1 MNQEKIGKFIASCR
15 KEQGFT
21 QTVLAE
27 KLGITDRAVSKW
39 ETGRN
44 LPDAAIMP
52 ELCDLLNIQ
61 LSELFRGERMTMEAH
76 QKAFDALLLE
86 MKQREEAANR
96 RILQLE
102 KVLVCMTIA
111 VSLTMILGGCYLAKD
126 HLALGIALLTFG
138 AAVVF
143 AICFVGVKIEHDTGH
158 ITADVL
164 QTKDVNGNVFHEW
177 YNQDILE
184 PYYPKDI
191 CSHIDEGYL
200 KYGYPLYAS
209 QSMWYYNTKA
219 FPDGQ
224 PIHSW
229 WEIIEK
235 NEDGT
240 QKYRLFTKEIGQESA
255 YLSLFAS
262 FINNADEMAQS
273 YKDTYGKDLEYTY
286 DASSFDFEVP
296 ENNAGVEYLWR
307 FSQAKMTFISDG
319 DELVLAVHNSTAE
332 DPALCLASAGKIG
345 NRDESGYDIAWCLN
359 LEPYTALLNLECL
372 FIAKGTNS
380 PAGARLFIRY
390 VTGGA
395 DGQSEGMKPFK
406 KEGNWPIRDDVE
418 DKKNPAELTELGARA
433 NDLSAIYDI
442 YLDVQEM
449 WTYWLSQNLK
459 MK

>member
-1 MNQEKIGKFIASCR
+1 MKMKKF
-15 KEQGFT
+15 F
-21 QTVLAE
+21 
-27 KLGITDRAVSKW
+27 
-39 ETGRN
+39 
-44 LPDAAIMP
+44 
-52 ELCDLLNIQ
+52 
-61 LSELFRGERMTMEAH
+61 
-76 QKAFDALLLE
+76 ALLLSLSMVLSLAACGSKGNSNDSQTDGE
-86 MKQREEAANR
+86 TASDLHLGYDINTGENHYGPYYDEWSDKTDEELYEEALKEDTTINVYATSSKMM
-96 RILQLE
+96 
-102 KVLVCMTIA
+102 KVEEGFEAAYPGLDLV
-111 VSLTMILGGCYLAKD
+111 VSDLKTDEVLSKA
-126 HLALGIALLTFG
+126 
-138 AAVVF
+138 
-143 AICFVGVKIEHDTGH
+143 KIEHDTGN

-191 CSHIDEGYL
+191 CSHIDEGNL

-286 DASSFDFEVP
+286 DASSFDFDVP

-307 FSQAKMTFISDG
+307 FSQAKMTFIGDG

-395 DGQSEGMKPFK
+395 DGKSEGMKPFK

-418 DKKNPAELTELGARA
+418 DKKNPAKLTELGARA
-433 NDLSAIYDI
+433 NDLSAIYNI
-442 YLDVQEM
+442 YPDVQDM
-449 WTYWLSQNLK
+449 WTYWLSQNPK

>member
-1 MNQEKIGKFIASCR
+1 MKMKKF
-15 KEQGFT
+15 F
-21 QTVLAE
+21 
-27 KLGITDRAVSKW
+27 
-39 ETGRN
+39 
-44 LPDAAIMP
+44 
-52 ELCDLLNIQ
+52 
-61 LSELFRGERMTMEAH
+61 
-76 QKAFDALLLE
+76 ALLLSLSMVLSLAACGSKGNSNDSQTDGE
-86 MKQREEAANR
+86 TASDLHLGYDINTGENHYGPYYDDWSDKTDEELFEEALKEDTTINVYATSSKMM
-96 RILQLE
+96 
-102 KVLVCMTIA
+102 KVEEGFEAAYPGLDLLVSDLKTDEVLSKA
-111 VSLTMILGGCYLAKD
+111 
-126 HLALGIALLTFG
+126 
-138 AAVVF
+138 
-143 AICFVGVKIEHDTGH
+143 KIEHDTGN

>member
-1 MNQEKIGKFIASCR
+1 MKMKKF
-15 KEQGFT
+15 F
-21 QTVLAE
+21 
-27 KLGITDRAVSKW
+27 
-39 ETGRN
+39 
-44 LPDAAIMP
+44 
-52 ELCDLLNIQ
+52 
-61 LSELFRGERMTMEAH
+61 
-76 QKAFDALLLE
+76 ALLLSLSMVLSLAACGSKGNSNDSQTDGE
-86 MKQREEAANR
+86 TASDLHLGYDINTGENHYGPYYDEWSDKTDEELYEEALKEDTTINVYATSSKMM
-96 RILQLE
+96 
-102 KVLVCMTIA
+102 KVEEGFEAAYPGLDLV
-111 VSLTMILGGCYLAKD
+111 VSDLKTDEVLSKA
-126 HLALGIALLTFG
+126 
-138 AAVVF
+138 
-143 AICFVGVKIEHDTGH
+143 KIEHDTGN

-395 DGQSEGMKPFK
+395 DGKSEGMKPFK

>member
-1 MNQEKIGKFIASCR
+1 MKMKKF
-15 KEQGFT
+15 F
-21 QTVLAE
+21 
-27 KLGITDRAVSKW
+27 
-39 ETGRN
+39 
-44 LPDAAIMP
+44 
-52 ELCDLLNIQ
+52 
-61 LSELFRGERMTMEAH
+61 
-76 QKAFDALLLE
+76 ALLLSLSMVLSLAACGSKGNSNDSQTDGE
-86 MKQREEAANR
+86 TASDLHLGYDINTGENHYGPYYDEWSDKTDEELFEEALKEDTTINVYATSSKMM
-96 RILQLE
+96 
-102 KVLVCMTIA
+102 KVEEGFEAAYPGLDLV
-111 VSLTMILGGCYLAKD
+111 VSDLKTDEVLSKA
-126 HLALGIALLTFG
+126 
-138 AAVVF
+138 
-143 AICFVGVKIEHDTGH
+143 KIEHDTGN

-319 DELVLAVHNSTAE
+319 DELVLAVHNSTADE
-332 DPALCLASAGKIG
+332 PALCLASAGKIG

-395 DGQSEGMKPFK
+395 DGKSEGMKPFK
-406 KEGNWPIRDDVE
+406 KEGNWPVRDDVE
-418 DKKNPAELTELGARA
+418 DKKNPAQLTELGARA

>member
-1 MNQEKIGKFIASCR
+1 MKMKKF
-15 KEQGFT
+15 F
-21 QTVLAE
+21 
-27 KLGITDRAVSKW
+27 
-39 ETGRN
+39 
-44 LPDAAIMP
+44 
-52 ELCDLLNIQ
+52 
-61 LSELFRGERMTMEAH
+61 
-76 QKAFDALLLE
+76 ALLLSLSMVLSLAACGSKGNSNDSQTDGE
-86 MKQREEAANR
+86 TASDLHLGYDLNTGENHYGPYYDEWSDKTDEELFEEALKEDTTINVYATSSKMM
-96 RILQLE
+96 
-102 KVLVCMTIA
+102 KVEEGFEAAYPGLDLV
-111 VSLTMILGGCYLAKD
+111 VSDLKTDEVLSKA
-126 HLALGIALLTFG
+126 
-138 AAVVF
+138 
-143 AICFVGVKIEHDTGH
+143 KIEHDTGN

-240 QKYRLFTKEIGQESA
+240 QKYRLFTKEICQESA

-395 DGQSEGMKPFK
+395 DGKSEGMKPFK
-406 KEGNWPIRDDVE
+406 KEGNWPVRDDVE
-418 DKKNPAELTELGARA
+418 DKKNPAQLTELGARA

>member
-1 MNQEKIGKFIASCR
+1 MKMKKF
-15 KEQGFT
+15 F
-21 QTVLAE
+21 
-27 KLGITDRAVSKW
+27 
-39 ETGRN
+39 
-44 LPDAAIMP
+44 
-52 ELCDLLNIQ
+52 
-61 LSELFRGERMTMEAH
+61 
-76 QKAFDALLLE
+76 ALLLSLSMVLSLAACGSKGNSNDSQTDGE
-86 MKQREEAANR
+86 TASDLHLGYDINTGENHYGPYYDEWSDKTDEELFEEALKEDTTINVYATSSKMM
-96 RILQLE
+96 
-102 KVLVCMTIA
+102 KVEEGFEAAYPGLDLV
-111 VSLTMILGGCYLAKD
+111 VSDLKTDEVLSKA
-126 HLALGIALLTFG
+126 
-138 AAVVF
+138 
-143 AICFVGVKIEHDTGH
+143 KIEHDTGN

-296 ENNAGVEYLWR
+296 ENNAGGEYLWR

-395 DGQSEGMKPFK
+395 DGKSEGMKPFK

>member
-1 MNQEKIGKFIASCR
+1 MKMKKF
-15 KEQGFT
+15 F
-21 QTVLAE
+21 
-27 KLGITDRAVSKW
+27 
-39 ETGRN
+39 
-44 LPDAAIMP
+44 
-52 ELCDLLNIQ
+52 
-61 LSELFRGERMTMEAH
+61 
-76 QKAFDALLLE
+76 ALLLSLSMVLSLAACGSKGNSNDSQTDGE
-86 MKQREEAANR
+86 TASDLHLGYDINTGENHYGPYYDEWSDKTDEELFEEALKEDTTINVYATSSKMM
-96 RILQLE
+96 
-102 KVLVCMTIA
+102 KVEEGFEAAYPGLDLV
-111 VSLTMILGGCYLAKD
+111 VSDLKTDEVLSKA
-126 HLALGIALLTFG
+126 
-138 AAVVF
+138 
-143 AICFVGVKIEHDTGH
+143 KIEHDTGN

-395 DGQSEGMKPFK
+395 DGKSEGMKPFK
-406 KEGNWPIRDDVE
+406 KEGNWPVRDDVE
-418 DKKNPAELTELGARA
+418 DKKNPAQLTELGARA

-459 MK
+459 KK

>member
-1 MNQEKIGKFIASCR
+1 MKMKKF
-15 KEQGFT
+15 F
-21 QTVLAE
+21 
-27 KLGITDRAVSKW
+27 
-39 ETGRN
+39 
-44 LPDAAIMP
+44 
-52 ELCDLLNIQ
+52 
-61 LSELFRGERMTMEAH
+61 
-76 QKAFDALLLE
+76 ALLLSLSMVLSLAACGSKGNSNDSQTDGE
-86 MKQREEAANR
+86 TASDLHLGYDINTGENHYGPYYDEWSDKTDEELYEEALKEDTTINVYATSSKM
-96 RILQLE
+96 L
-102 KVLVCMTIA
+102 KVEEGFEAAYPGLDLVISDLKTDEVLSKA
-111 VSLTMILGGCYLAKD
+111 
-126 HLALGIALLTFG
+126 
-138 AAVVF
+138 
-143 AICFVGVKIEHDTGH
+143 KIEHDTGN

-191 CSHIDEGYL
+191 CSHIDEGNL

-235 NEDGT
+235 KDDGT

-286 DASSFDFEVP
+286 DASSFDFDVP

-307 FSQAKMTFISDG
+307 FSQAKMTFIGDG

-380 PAGARLFIRY
+380 PAGARLFVRY
-390 VTGGA
+390 ITGGA

-418 DKKNPAELTELGARA
+418 DKKNPAKLTELGARA

-449 WTYWLSQNLK
+449 WTYWLSQNPK

>member
-1 MNQEKIGKFIASCR
+1 MKMKKF
-15 KEQGFT
+15 F
-21 QTVLAE
+21 
-27 KLGITDRAVSKW
+27 
-39 ETGRN
+39 
-44 LPDAAIMP
+44 
-52 ELCDLLNIQ
+52 
-61 LSELFRGERMTMEAH
+61 
-76 QKAFDALLLE
+76 ALLLSLSMVLSLAACGSKGNSNDSQTDGE
-86 MKQREEAANR
+86 TASDLHLGYDINTGENHYGPYYDEWSDKTDEELFEEALKEDTTINVYATSSKMM
-96 RILQLE
+96 
-102 KVLVCMTIA
+102 KVEEGFEAAYPGLDLV
-111 VSLTMILGGCYLAKD
+111 VSDLKTDEVLSKA
-126 HLALGIALLTFG
+126 
-138 AAVVF
+138 
-143 AICFVGVKIEHDTGH
+143 KIEHDTGN
-158 ITADVL
+158 ITDDVL
-164 QTKDVNGNVFHEW
+164 QTKDVNGNEFHEW

-184 PYYPKDI
+184 PYYTKDI

-395 DGQSEGMKPFK
+395 DGKSEGMKPFK

>member
-1 MNQEKIGKFIASCR
+1 MKKF
-15 KEQGFT
+15 F
-21 QTVLAE
+21 
-27 KLGITDRAVSKW
+27 
-39 ETGRN
+39 
-44 LPDAAIMP
+44 
-52 ELCDLLNIQ
+52 
-61 LSELFRGERMTMEAH
+61 
-76 QKAFDALLLE
+76 ALLLSLSMVLSLAACGSKGNSNDSQTDGE
-86 MKQREEAANR
+86 TASDLHLGYDINTGENHYGPYYDEWSDKTDEELFEEALKEDTTINVYATSSKMM
-96 RILQLE
+96 
-102 KVLVCMTIA
+102 KVEEGFEAAYPGLDLV
-111 VSLTMILGGCYLAKD
+111 VSDLKTDEVLSKA
-126 HLALGIALLTFG
+126 
-138 AAVVF
+138 
-143 AICFVGVKIEHDTGH
+143 KIEHDTGN

-395 DGQSEGMKPFK
+395 DGKSEGMKPFK
-406 KEGNWPIRDDVE
+406 KEGNWPVRDDVE
-418 DKKNPAELTELGARA
+418 DKKNPAKLSELGARA
-433 NDLSAIYDI
+433 NDLSAIYYI
-442 YLDVQEM
+442 YPDVQDM
-449 WTYWLSQNLK
+449 WTYWLSKNPK

>member
-1 MNQEKIGKFIASCR
+1 MKMKKF
-15 KEQGFT
+15 F
-21 QTVLAE
+21 
-27 KLGITDRAVSKW
+27 
-39 ETGRN
+39 
-44 LPDAAIMP
+44 
-52 ELCDLLNIQ
+52 
-61 LSELFRGERMTMEAH
+61 
-76 QKAFDALLLE
+76 ALLLSLSMVLSLAACGSKGNSNDSQTDGE
-86 MKQREEAANR
+86 TASDLHLGYDINTGENHYGPYYDEWSDKTDEELFEEALKEDTTINVYATSSKM
-96 RILQLE
+96 L
-102 KVLVCMTIA
+102 KVEESFEAAYPGLDLV
-111 VSLTMILGGCYLAKD
+111 VSDLKTDEVLSKA
-126 HLALGIALLTFG
+126 
-138 AAVVF
+138 
-143 AICFVGVKIEHDTGH
+143 KIEHDTGN

-191 CSHIDEGYL
+191 CSHIDEGNL

-307 FSQAKMTFISDG
+307 FSQAKMTFIGDG

-395 DGQSEGMKPFK
+395 DGKSEGMKPFK

-418 DKKNPAELTELGARA
+418 DKKNPAKLTELGARA

>member
-1 MNQEKIGKFIASCR
+1 MKMKKF
-15 KEQGFT
+15 F
-21 QTVLAE
+21 
-27 KLGITDRAVSKW
+27 
-39 ETGRN
+39 
-44 LPDAAIMP
+44 
-52 ELCDLLNIQ
+52 
-61 LSELFRGERMTMEAH
+61 
-76 QKAFDALLLE
+76 ALLLSLSMVLSLAACGSKGNSNDSQTDGE
-86 MKQREEAANR
+86 TASDLHLGYDLNTGENHYGPYYDEWSDKTDEELFEEALKEDTTINVYATSSKMM
-96 RILQLE
+96 
-102 KVLVCMTIA
+102 KVEEGFEAAYPGLDLV
-111 VSLTMILGGCYLAKD
+111 VSDLKTDEVLSKA
-126 HLALGIALLTFG
+126 
-138 AAVVF
+138 
-143 AICFVGVKIEHDTGH
+143 KIEHDTGN

-191 CSHIDEGYL
+191 CSHIDEVYL

-395 DGQSEGMKPFK
+395 DGKSEGMKPFK
-406 KEGNWPIRDDVE
+406 KEGNWPVRDDVE
-418 DKKNPAELTELGARA
+418 DKKNPAQLTELGARA

>member
-1 MNQEKIGKFIASCR
+1 MKMKKF
-15 KEQGFT
+15 F
-21 QTVLAE
+21 
-27 KLGITDRAVSKW
+27 
-39 ETGRN
+39 
-44 LPDAAIMP
+44 
-52 ELCDLLNIQ
+52 
-61 LSELFRGERMTMEAH
+61 
-76 QKAFDALLLE
+76 ALLLSLSMVLSLAACGSKGNSNDSQTDGE
-86 MKQREEAANR
+86 TASDLHLGYDINTGENHYGPYYDEWSDKTDEELFEEALKEDTTINVYATSSKMM
-96 RILQLE
+96 
-102 KVLVCMTIA
+102 KVEEGFEAAYSGLDLV
-111 VSLTMILGGCYLAKD
+111 VSDLKTDEVLSKA
-126 HLALGIALLTFG
+126 
-138 AAVVF
+138 
-143 AICFVGVKIEHDTGH
+143 KIEHDTGN

-395 DGQSEGMKPFK
+395 DGKSEGMKPFK
-406 KEGNWPIRDDVE
+406 KEGNWPVRDDVE

>member
-1 MNQEKIGKFIASCR
+1 MKMKKF
-15 KEQGFT
+15 F
-21 QTVLAE
+21 
-27 KLGITDRAVSKW
+27 
-39 ETGRN
+39 
-44 LPDAAIMP
+44 
-52 ELCDLLNIQ
+52 
-61 LSELFRGERMTMEAH
+61 
-76 QKAFDALLLE
+76 ALLLSLSMVLSLAACGSKGNSNDSQTDGE
-86 MKQREEAANR
+86 TASDLHLGYDINSGESFYGPYYDEWSDKTDEELYEEALKEDTTINVYATSSKMMKVEESF
-96 RILQLE
+96 E
-102 KVLVCMTIA
+102 KAYPGLDLVVSDLDNDEVLSKA
-111 VSLTMILGGCYLAKD
+111 
-126 HLALGIALLTFG
+126 
-138 AAVVF
+138 
-143 AICFVGVKIEHDTGH
+143 KIEHETGN

-191 CSHIDEGYL
+191 CSHIDEGNL

-209 QSMWYYNTKA
+209 QSMWFYNTAA
-219 FPDGQ
+219 FPNGQ

-240 QKYRLFTKEIGQESA
+240 QKYRLFTKEIGQETA

-286 DASSFDFEVP
+286 DASSFDFDVP

-307 FSQAKMTFISDG
+307 FSQAKMTFIGDG

-359 LEPYTALLNLECL
+359 LTPYTALLNLECL

-390 VTGGA
+390 ITGGA
-395 DGQSEGMKPFK
+395 DGKSEGMKPFK
-406 KEGNWPIRDDVE
+406 KEGNWPVRDDVE
-418 DKKNPAELTELGARA
+418 DKKNPAKLSELGARA

-442 YLDVQEM
+442 YPDVQDM
-449 WTYWLSQNLK
+449 WTYWLSQNPK

>member
-1 MNQEKIGKFIASCR
+1 MKMKKF
-15 KEQGFT
+15 F
-21 QTVLAE
+21 
-27 KLGITDRAVSKW
+27 
-39 ETGRN
+39 
-44 LPDAAIMP
+44 
-52 ELCDLLNIQ
+52 
-61 LSELFRGERMTMEAH
+61 
-76 QKAFDALLLE
+76 ALLLSLSMVLSLAACGSKGNSNDSQTDGE
-86 MKQREEAANR
+86 TASDLHLGYDINTGENHYGPYYDEWSDKTDEELYEEALKEDTTINVYATSSKMM
-96 RILQLE
+96 
-102 KVLVCMTIA
+102 KVEEGFEAAYSGLDLV
-111 VSLTMILGGCYLAKD
+111 VSDLKTDEVLSKA
-126 HLALGIALLTFG
+126 
-138 AAVVF
+138 
-143 AICFVGVKIEHDTGH
+143 KIEHDTGN

-240 QKYRLFTKEIGQESA
+240 QKYRLFTKEIGKESA

>member
-1 MNQEKIGKFIASCR
+1 MKMKKF
-15 KEQGFT
+15 F
-21 QTVLAE
+21 
-27 KLGITDRAVSKW
+27 
-39 ETGRN
+39 
-44 LPDAAIMP
+44 
-52 ELCDLLNIQ
+52 
-61 LSELFRGERMTMEAH
+61 
-76 QKAFDALLLE
+76 ALLLSLSMVLSLAACGSKGNSNDSQTDGE
-86 MKQREEAANR
+86 TASDLHLGYDINTGENYYGPYYDEWSDKTDEELFEEALKEDTTINVYATSSKMM
-96 RILQLE
+96 
-102 KVLVCMTIA
+102 KVEEGFEAAYPGLDLV
-111 VSLTMILGGCYLAKD
+111 VSDLKTDEVLSKA
-126 HLALGIALLTFG
+126 
-138 AAVVF
+138 
-143 AICFVGVKIEHDTGH
+143 KIEHDTGN

-395 DGQSEGMKPFK
+395 DGKSEGMKPFK

>member
-1 MNQEKIGKFIASCR
+1 MKMKKF
-15 KEQGFT
+15 F
-21 QTVLAE
+21 
-27 KLGITDRAVSKW
+27 
-39 ETGRN
+39 
-44 LPDAAIMP
+44 
-52 ELCDLLNIQ
+52 
-61 LSELFRGERMTMEAH
+61 
-76 QKAFDALLLE
+76 ALLLSLSMVLSLAACGSKGNSNDSQTDGE
-86 MKQREEAANR
+86 TASDLHLGYDINTGENHYGPYYDEWSDKTDEELFEEALKEDTTINVYATSSKMM
-96 RILQLE
+96 
-102 KVLVCMTIA
+102 KVEEGFEAAYPGLDLV
-111 VSLTMILGGCYLAKD
+111 VSDLKTDEVLSKA
-126 HLALGIALLTFG
+126 
-138 AAVVF
+138 
-143 AICFVGVKIEHDTGH
+143 KIEHDTGN

-395 DGQSEGMKPFK
+395 DGKSEGMKPFK

>member
-1 MNQEKIGKFIASCR
+1 MKMKKF
-15 KEQGFT
+15 F
-21 QTVLAE
+21 
-27 KLGITDRAVSKW
+27 
-39 ETGRN
+39 
-44 LPDAAIMP
+44 
-52 ELCDLLNIQ
+52 
-61 LSELFRGERMTMEAH
+61 
-76 QKAFDALLLE
+76 ALLLSLSMVLSLAACGSKGNSNDSQTDGE
-86 MKQREEAANR
+86 TASDLHLGYDINTGENHYGPYYDEWSDKTDEELFEEALKEDTTINVYSTSSKMM
-96 RILQLE
+96 
-102 KVLVCMTIA
+102 KVEEGFEAAYPGLDLV
-111 VSLTMILGGCYLAKD
+111 VSDLKTDEVLSKA
-126 HLALGIALLTFG
+126 
-138 AAVVF
+138 
-143 AICFVGVKIEHDTGH
+143 KIEHDTGN

-395 DGQSEGMKPFK
+395 DGKSEGMKPFK
-406 KEGNWPIRDDVE
+406 KEGNWPVRDDVE
-418 DKKNPAELTELGARA
+418 DKKNPAQLTELGARA

>member
-1 MNQEKIGKFIASCR
+1 MKMKKF
-15 KEQGFT
+15 F
-21 QTVLAE
+21 
-27 KLGITDRAVSKW
+27 
-39 ETGRN
+39 
-44 LPDAAIMP
+44 
-52 ELCDLLNIQ
+52 
-61 LSELFRGERMTMEAH
+61 
-76 QKAFDALLLE
+76 ALLLSLSMVLSLAACGSKGNSNDSQTDGE
-86 MKQREEAANR
+86 TASDLHLGYDINTGENHYGPYYDEWSDKTDEELFEEALKEDTTINVYATSSKMM
-96 RILQLE
+96 
-102 KVLVCMTIA
+102 KVEEGFEAAYPGLDLV
-111 VSLTMILGGCYLAKD
+111 VSDLKTDEVLSKA
-126 HLALGIALLTFG
+126 
-138 AAVVF
+138 
-143 AICFVGVKIEHDTGH
+143 KIEHDTGN

-307 FSQAKMTFISDG
+307 FSQAKMTFINDG

-395 DGQSEGMKPFK
+395 DGKSEGMKPFK

>member
-1 MNQEKIGKFIASCR
+1 MKMKKF
-15 KEQGFT
+15 F
-21 QTVLAE
+21 
-27 KLGITDRAVSKW
+27 
-39 ETGRN
+39 
-44 LPDAAIMP
+44 
-52 ELCDLLNIQ
+52 
-61 LSELFRGERMTMEAH
+61 
-76 QKAFDALLLE
+76 ALLLSLSMVLSLAACGSKGNSNDSQTDGE
-86 MKQREEAANR
+86 TASDLHLGYDINTGENHYGPYYDEWSDKTDEELFEDALKEDTTINVYATSSKMMKVEEGFEAAYPG
-96 RILQLE
+96 LDLVVSDLKTDE
-102 KVLVCMTIA
+102 VLSKA
-111 VSLTMILGGCYLAKD
+111 
-126 HLALGIALLTFG
+126 
-138 AAVVF
+138 
-143 AICFVGVKIEHDTGH
+143 KIEHDTGN

-395 DGQSEGMKPFK
+395 DGKSEGMKPFK

-418 DKKNPAELTELGARA
+418 DKKNPANLSELGARA

>member
-1 MNQEKIGKFIASCR
+1 MKMKKF
-15 KEQGFT
+15 F
-21 QTVLAE
+21 
-27 KLGITDRAVSKW
+27 
-39 ETGRN
+39 
-44 LPDAAIMP
+44 
-52 ELCDLLNIQ
+52 
-61 LSELFRGERMTMEAH
+61 
-76 QKAFDALLLE
+76 ALLLSLSMVLSLAACGSKGNSNDSQTDGE
-86 MKQREEAANR
+86 TASDLHLGYDLNTGENHYGPYYDEWSDKTDEELFEEALKEDTTINVYATSSKM
-96 RILQLE
+96 I
-102 KVLVCMTIA
+102 KVEEGFEAAYPGLDLV
-111 VSLTMILGGCYLAKD
+111 VSDLKTDEVLSKA
-126 HLALGIALLTFG
+126 
-138 AAVVF
+138 
-143 AICFVGVKIEHDTGH
+143 KIEHDTGN

-395 DGQSEGMKPFK
+395 DGKSEGMKPFK
-406 KEGNWPIRDDVE
+406 KEGNWPVRDDVE
-418 DKKNPAELTELGARA
+418 DKKNPAQLTELGARA

>member
-1 MNQEKIGKFIASCR
+1 MKMKKF
-15 KEQGFT
+15 F
-21 QTVLAE
+21 
-27 KLGITDRAVSKW
+27 
-39 ETGRN
+39 
-44 LPDAAIMP
+44 
-52 ELCDLLNIQ
+52 
-61 LSELFRGERMTMEAH
+61 
-76 QKAFDALLLE
+76 ALLLSLSMVLSLAACGSKGNSNDSQTDGE
-86 MKQREEAANR
+86 TASDLHLGYDINTGENHYGPYYDDWSEKTDEELYEEALKEDTTINVYATSSKMM
-96 RILQLE
+96 
-102 KVLVCMTIA
+102 KVEEGFEAAYSGLDLV
-111 VSLTMILGGCYLAKD
+111 VSDLKTDEVLSKA
-126 HLALGIALLTFG
+126 
-138 AAVVF
+138 
-143 AICFVGVKIEHDTGH
+143 KIEHDTGN

-395 DGQSEGMKPFK
+395 DGKSEGMKPFK

>member
-1 MNQEKIGKFIASCR
+1 MKMKKF
-15 KEQGFT
+15 F
-21 QTVLAE
+21 
-27 KLGITDRAVSKW
+27 
-39 ETGRN
+39 
-44 LPDAAIMP
+44 
-52 ELCDLLNIQ
+52 
-61 LSELFRGERMTMEAH
+61 
-76 QKAFDALLLE
+76 ALLLSLSMVLSLAACGSKDNSNDSQTDGE
-86 MKQREEAANR
+86 TASDLHLGYDINSGESFYGPYYDEWSDKTDEELYEEALKEDTTINVYATSSKMMKVEESF
-96 RILQLE
+96 E
-102 KVLVCMTIA
+102 KAYPGLDLVVSDLDNDEVLSKA
-111 VSLTMILGGCYLAKD
+111 
-126 HLALGIALLTFG
+126 
-138 AAVVF
+138 
-143 AICFVGVKIEHDTGH
+143 KIEHETGN

-191 CSHIDEGYL
+191 CSHIDEGNL

-286 DASSFDFEVP
+286 DASSFEFDVP

-395 DGQSEGMKPFK
+395 DGKSEGMKPFK

-418 DKKNPAELTELGARA
+418 DKKNPAKLTELGARA

-449 WTYWLSQNLK
+449 WTYWLSQNPK

>member
-1 MNQEKIGKFIASCR
+1 MKMKKF
-15 KEQGFT
+15 F
-21 QTVLAE
+21 
-27 KLGITDRAVSKW
+27 
-39 ETGRN
+39 
-44 LPDAAIMP
+44 
-52 ELCDLLNIQ
+52 
-61 LSELFRGERMTMEAH
+61 
-76 QKAFDALLLE
+76 ALLLSLSMVLSLAACGSKGNSNDSQTDGE
-86 MKQREEAANR
+86 TASDLHLGYDLNTDENHYGPYYDEWSDKTDEELFEEALKEDTTINVYATSSKMM
-96 RILQLE
+96 
-102 KVLVCMTIA
+102 KVEEGFEAAYPGLDLV
-111 VSLTMILGGCYLAKD
+111 VSDLKTDEVLSKA
-126 HLALGIALLTFG
+126 
-138 AAVVF
+138 
-143 AICFVGVKIEHDTGH
+143 KIEHDTGN

-395 DGQSEGMKPFK
+395 DGKSEGMKPFK
-406 KEGNWPIRDDVE
+406 KEGNWPVRDDVE
-418 DKKNPAELTELGARA
+418 DKKNPAQLTELGARA

>member
-1 MNQEKIGKFIASCR
+1 MKMKKF
-15 KEQGFT
+15 F
-21 QTVLAE
+21 
-27 KLGITDRAVSKW
+27 
-39 ETGRN
+39 
-44 LPDAAIMP
+44 
-52 ELCDLLNIQ
+52 
-61 LSELFRGERMTMEAH
+61 
-76 QKAFDALLLE
+76 ALLLSLSMVLSLAACGSKGNSNDSQTDGE
-86 MKQREEAANR
+86 TASDLHLGYDINTGENHYGPYYDEWSDKTDEELFEEALKEDTTINVYATSSKMM
-96 RILQLE
+96 
-102 KVLVCMTIA
+102 KVEEGFEAAYPGLDLV
-111 VSLTMILGGCYLAKD
+111 VSDLKTD
-126 HLALGIALLTFG
+126 EALSKA
-138 AAVVF
+138 
-143 AICFVGVKIEHDTGH
+143 KIEHDTGN

-395 DGQSEGMKPFK
+395 DGKSEGMKPFK